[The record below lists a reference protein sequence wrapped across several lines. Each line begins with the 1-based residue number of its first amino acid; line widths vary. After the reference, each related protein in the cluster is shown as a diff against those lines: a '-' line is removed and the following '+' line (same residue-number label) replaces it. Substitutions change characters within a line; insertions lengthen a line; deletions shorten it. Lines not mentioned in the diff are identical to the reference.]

1 MSNLIPNKLFTKTTL
16 ANIFTKFDSGS
27 KEHLNYDDL
36 KVAWCYIY
44 GYKPSSYELKQ
55 LFQTE
60 SSLSEIKLNKIDFI
74 ELMLNKG
81 SKNNFALNDV
91 RQIFYAFDTSCKG
104 FLTLDDFKQV
114 FDTVAPNL
122 PKSSVISCFT
132 YGCLTYDGK
141 MTYRDFEK
149 LMNKFA

>member
-16 ANIFTKFDSGS
+16 AGIFTKFNSGN
-27 KEHLNYDDL
+27 KEHLNYEDL

-60 SSLSEIKLNKIDFI
+60 SSLSQIELSKSDFI

-81 SKNNFALNDV
+81 PNNFALNDV
-91 RQIFYAFDTSCKG
+91 RQIFYAFDSGCKG

-114 FDTVAPNL
+114 FDVVAPNL
-122 PKSSVISCFT
+122 PKSSVISSFT
-132 YGCLTYDGK
+132 YGCLTYDEK